1 MKRML
6 LLAAAATVVCIQ
18 AVVAQT
24 LSDSPKSKTQPQTAT
39 PKSPIVVQTQKK
51 TAPAETKSTAPKKEE
66 GLAKS
71 KGSNSKKS
79 DDSKEGTAKSK
90 RPAGDFIIY

>member
-24 LSDSPKSKTQPQTAT
+24 LSESQKSKTQSQTA
-39 PKSPIVVQTQKK
+39 PPQSPRVVQTQKK
-51 TAPAETKSTAPKKEE
+51 EAPKETKSAVPKKED

-79 DDSKEGTAKSK
+79 DDSKAGTAKSK
-90 RPAGDFIIY
+90 RPAGDFILY

>member
-6 LLAAAATVVCIQ
+6 LLAAAASVVCIQ

-24 LSDSPKSKTQPQTAT
+24 LSDSPKAKTQPQTAA
-39 PKSPIVVQTQKK
+39 PKSPTVVPTQKNA
-51 TAPAETKSTAPKKEE
+51 APTETKSANPKKED

-71 KGSNSKKS
+71 KGSQQKKS
-79 DDSKEGTAKSK
+79 EDSKEGTAKSK